1 MRLSSFSPESVF
13 NAGTAEWL
21 GEGHRGPSP
30 HNKIANHTLYDLM
43 RSFTQEICMAEIERL
58 TITLP
63 HEMAATV
70 KNAVDTGDYASS
82 SEVVRAALRDWKL
95 KRALQFEELAT
106 LKADINLGLADVAA
120 GRVADFD
127 VDRIVERGRT
137 LLASR
142 SSSV

>member
-1 MRLSSFSPESVF
+1 
-13 NAGTAEWL
+13 
-21 GEGHRGPSP
+21 
-30 HNKIANHTLYDLM
+30 
-43 RSFTQEICMAEIERL
+43 MAEIERL

-95 KRALQFEELAT
+95 KRALQLEELAT
-106 LKADINLGLADVAA
+106 LKADIDVGLADITA

-127 VDRIVERGRT
+127 VARIVERGRK

-142 SSSV
+142 SSSA